1 MPLFLSDNR
10 PSYRTVLDHR
20 RQSVRPGRITSV
32 RDTCEDCNGG
42 VLSQLDNY
50 ASTLDRKHFL
60 HIVGSAQN
68 IEFKYD
74 FKKLLRWLLKL
85 SYNDDRTGPPPFE
98 TMMFVPYILGKE
110 PNPPLQ
116 SNLLLGLIAPSR
128 TSTEQQKRGIP
139 AILEPESCGVGYL
152 YINEP
157 AKADIAL
164 SRIVQINS
172 YLFCVIAWK
181 PQVQRPT
188 RRRHITG
195 ICRAGSYCELRPG
208 ESAITITRPSMDF
221 LTFQTKYMVRGWQP
235 FRSASASDH

>member
-10 PSYRTVLDHR
+10 PLYRTVLDYR

-50 ASTLDRKHFL
+50 ASALDRKHFL

-74 FKKLLRWLLKL
+74 FKRLLRWLLKL

-98 TMMFVPYILGKE
+98 TTTFVPYILGKE
-110 PNPPLQ
+110 PNLRPFKATCFW
-116 SNLLLGLIAPSR
+116 GLIAPSR

-157 AKADIAL
+157 A
-164 SRIVQINS
+164 
-172 YLFCVIAWK
+172 
-181 PQVQRPT
+181 
-188 RRRHITG
+188 
-195 ICRAGSYCELRPG
+195 
-208 ESAITITRPSMDF
+208 DF
-221 LTFQTKYMVRGWQP
+221 DT
-235 FRSASASDH
+235 